1 MELIIFTSVP
11 DSVSVLQK
19 LLNGENKSRV
29 SKIII
34 VDWQEFE
41 YTRLFGNESLFDEI
55 NTFCCENDIALEVIT
70 GSTVQQPPIH
80 DVNDVRYKNLKVIK
94 FPYYGMI
101 LGAHSILDNQLFSHV
116 LSSDLFQDYVES
128 CNKDLEFPFICL
140 NSKPH
145 DHRCIQMDM
154 LAKHDLLEN
163 NAVTWNSWYGYEG
176 RILKESFRYKWK
188 YWDPKLIVL
197 DDMPPGAVGWHGIF
211 PKQYVHSYAQLVTE
225 SSYNQL
231 YISEKCIA
239 ALIMNKPFLVSGARG
254 FHKMLQDNGFELY
267 DEIFDYEF
275 DHVLDME
282 MRYDMIAQN
291 FANIQTL
298 PLSKCKELTKEK
310 TKRNKKHLESFI
322 NDLGTWPS
330 EIKDFLDANQN
341 LDVSLNFSYY
351 KEIKKNKIKF
361 IRD

>member
-1 MELIIFTSVP
+1 MELVIFTSVP
-11 DSVSVLQK
+11 DSVSILHE
-19 LLNGENKSRV
+19 LLISGNDSAF

-41 YTRLFGNESLFDEI
+41 YTRLFGNESLFDDLNI
-55 NTFCCENDIALEVIT
+55 FCSKNDIALEIIS
-70 GSTVQQPPIH
+70 GSTVQQPLIH
-80 DVNDVRYKNLKVIK
+80 DINDIRYKNLKVIK

-101 LGAHSILDNQLFSHV
+101 LGAHSILGNKLFSHV
-116 LSSDLFQDYVES
+116 TSSDLFQSYVES
-128 CNKDLEFPFICL
+128 CNQDLQFPFICL

-145 DHRCIQMDM
+145 DHRCVQMDM
-154 LAKHDLLEN
+154 LAKYDLLEN
-163 NAVTWNSWYGYEG
+163 NAVSWNSWYGYQG
-176 RILKESFRYKWK
+176 RKLKESFRYNWK
-188 YWDPKLIVL
+188 YWYPNLIIL
-197 DDMPPGAVGWHGIF
+197 DDMPPDAVGWHGIF

-239 ALIMNKPFLVSGARG
+239 ALMMNKPFLVSGARG
-254 FHKMLQDNGFELY
+254 YHKMLQDNGFELY

-275 DHVLDME
+275 DNVLDME
-282 MRYDMIAQN
+282 MRYDMIAKN
-291 FANIQTL
+291 LSDIQTI

-310 TKRNKKHLESFI
+310 TKRNKKHLENFI
-322 NDLGTWPS
+322 NDLELWPT
-330 EIKDFLDANQN
+330 EIKDFLDKNQN